1 MAFRSNGPISL
12 VFPPFRGV
20 TRRII
25 LIALCTYLGLGLLGL
40 FSHELAGTLH
50 FLLLLRAD
58 KSLHPLIWGL
68 VTYPFAGEGLLS
80 VAFALL
86 SFWFFGSVLEDER
99 GSLWLSEYFLVAT
112 IGGGLVASVLTQ
124 LANGSIP
131 GFPTQATAEGMWP
144 SVLAVLVAYGVFHAE
159 EQVRFN
165 FLFTLKAKYLA
176 AIYVLFYLAS
186 ALMGGDRFGALVA
199 LCNALSGYA
208 FLRLAPRY
216 GFRAGISE
224 RWYAMRNSFYRAK
237 RRRAAK
243 KFKVYMRKQGA
254 DVSLDDEGRYVDPS
268 GKPRD
273 PNDKKWMN

>member
-25 LIALCTYLGLGLLGL
+25 LIALCTYLGLALLEL
-40 FSHELAGTLH
+40 FSRELAGTLH

-68 VTYPFAGEGLLS
+68 VTYPFAGAGLLS
-80 VAFALL
+80 MAFALL

-99 GSLWLSEYFLVAT
+99 GSLWLTEYFVAVT
-112 IGGGLVASVLTQ
+112 VGGGVIASLLTQ
-124 LANGSIP
+124 MSNGSIP
-131 GFPTQATAEGMWP
+131 GLLPQATAQGLWP
-144 SVLAVLVAYGVFHAE
+144 AVLAVLVAYGVIHAE
-159 EQVRFN
+159 DQVRFN

-186 ALMGGDRFGALVA
+186 ALIGGDRFGGLVA
-199 LCNALSGYA
+199 LCNALVGYM
-208 FLRLAPRY
+208 FLRLAPRR
-216 GFRAGISE
+216 GFRVSVSE
-224 RWYAMRNSFYRAK
+224 KWYAMRNSFYRAK

-243 KFKVYMRKQGA
+243 KFKVYMRKHGE
-254 DVSLDDEGRYVDPS
+254 DVSLDENGRYVDPS

-273 PNDKKWMN
+273 PNDKRWMN